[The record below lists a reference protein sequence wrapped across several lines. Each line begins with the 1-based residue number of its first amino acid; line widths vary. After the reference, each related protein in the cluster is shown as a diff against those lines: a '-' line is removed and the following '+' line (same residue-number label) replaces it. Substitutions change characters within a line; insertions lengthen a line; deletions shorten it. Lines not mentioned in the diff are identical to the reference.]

1 VSDVVRAPGDEFR
14 VWPAERTWKLARIV
28 AQSWMAPMMRLRV
41 YGRER
46 IPATGPV
53 VIASNHIAGIDPIV
67 LGFASPRSIR
77 YMAKAELWSIPVV
90 RRAMPHTGAFPVHRG
105 QPDREAIVK
114 GRDVL
119 RSGNLLG
126 VFIEGTRQ
134 SSGAIGEAHTG
145 AAMLAVLGGAPIIPA
160 CIQGTDRHSRNPF
173 AAATVAFGTPI
184 DVSRAGRGSRAYRA
198 IADAVE
204 DELRGLRT
212 FIRAAESAGR
222 PRDAVAPVSRAAVE
236 AP

>member
-1 VSDVVRAPGDEFR
+1 MSGPVLAPGDQFR
-14 VWPAERTWKLARIV
+14 VWPAERTWRFARIV
-28 AQSWMAPMMRLRV
+28 AQSWMAPMMRLQV
-41 YGRER
+41 YGRDR
-46 IPATGPV
+46 IPAAGPA
-53 VIASNHIAGIDPIV
+53 VIAANHIAGIDPIV
-67 LGFASPRSIR
+67 LGFASPRSVR
-77 YMAKAELWSIPVV
+77 FMAKAELWTIPVV

-105 QPDREAIVK
+105 RPDREAIVK

-134 SSGAIGEAHTG
+134 SSDAIGEAHTG

-160 CIQGTDRHSRNPF
+160 CIQGTDRQRRNPF
-173 AAATVAFGTPI
+173 APATVAFGTPI

-198 IADAVE
+198 IASALE
-204 DELRGLRT
+204 DELRGLRA
-212 FIRAAESAGR
+212 FIQAAESAGR